1 MSELVGREPG
11 VSCAAA
17 AQGIRR
23 FGKWA
28 PEHTEIHGFVK
39 AILDQMSNRG
49 SAAKPLLIKNTQL
62 KTPPKGR
69 GRSVKAA
76 HIESWSVEISPSQVP
91 RR

>member
-1 MSELVGREPG
+1 MRAVATLRLGWRMSELVGREPG

-39 AILDQMSNRG
+39 AILDQMSNRQ
-49 SAAKPLLIKNTQL
+49 I
-62 KTPPKGR
+62 
-69 GRSVKAA
+69 
-76 HIESWSVEISPSQVP
+76 
-91 RR
+91 